1 MGEEMT
7 EAGLPDHGGP
17 TPEVSVVIPV
27 LDEKE
32 NVVPLTGELLE
43 VLSGLG
49 RAFEIIFVDDGS
61 RDGTTELLR
70 ELAVGHRDVGLI
82 VFRKNFGK
90 AAALLAGFERCRGEF
105 VITMDGDLQDDPAE
119 IPRLI
124 ERLEQG
130 DDLVSGWK
138 RKRRDP
144 LSKVIPSRLFN
155 IATSMIGGL
164 RLHDYNCGLKG
175 YRRAVIENIDLYGEL
190 HRYIP
195 VLAHRKGFRVGELP
209 VNHRPRTHGRSKY
222 GVGRFSK
229 GFLDLITVF
238 FLTRFTRRPLHLFGA
253 IGLLFFLMGFF
264 INTYLSVIWLQGRTI
279 GHRPLLFLGI
289 LCVIVGIQM
298 LTTGLLGEM
307 MANFI
312 SRRQR
317 DYVIREEI

>member
-1 MGEEMT
+1 MSQ
-7 EAGLPDHGGP
+7 AGLSPQD
-17 TPEVSVVIPV
+17 TTSPEISVVIPV

-32 NVVPLTGELLE
+32 NVGPLTSELLD
-43 VLSGLG
+43 VLAGLD
-49 RAFEIIFVDDGS
+49 RFFEIIFIDDGS

-70 ELAVGHRDVGLI
+70 GLATDHPQVGVI

-90 AAALLAGFERCRGEF
+90 ASALLAGFERSRGEF

-130 DDLVSGWK
+130 ADLVSGWK
-138 RKRRDP
+138 RKRHDP
-144 LSKVIPSRLFN
+144 LGKVIPSKLFN

-195 VLAHRKGFRVGELP
+195 VLAHRKGFQVEELA

-222 GVGRFSK
+222 GVSRFSK

-253 IGLLFFLMGFF
+253 IGLLFFLVGFV

-312 SRRQR
+312 NRRQR
-317 DYVIREEI
+317 DYVIREEM

>member
-1 MGEEMT
+1 MT
-7 EAGLPDHGGP
+7 EDGLLNNGR
-17 TPEVSVVIPV
+17 TAPEISVVIPV

-32 NVVPLTGELLE
+32 NVVPLTEELLQ
-43 VLSGLG
+43 VLVSFG
-49 RAFEIIFVDDGS
+49 RSFEIIFVDDGS
-61 RDGTTELLR
+61 RDGTTDLLGQ
-70 ELAVGHRDVGLI
+70 LASDTPEVGLI

-90 AAALLAGFERCRGEF
+90 AAALLAGFERSRGDL
-105 VITMDGDLQDDPAE
+105 VITMDGDQQDDPAE

-144 LSKVIPSRLFN
+144 LNKVIPSRLFN
-155 IATSMIGGL
+155 MATSLIGGL

-175 YRRAVIENIDLYGEL
+175 YRRTVIENIDLYGEL

-195 VLAHRKGFRVGELP
+195 VLAHRKGFRVGELA
-209 VNHRPRTHGRSKY
+209 VNHRPRTRGRSKY
-222 GVGRFSK
+222 GASRYSK

-253 IGLLFFLMGFF
+253 VGLLFFLFGFA
-264 INTYLSVIWLQGRTI
+264 INAYLTVIWIQGRTI
-279 GHRPLLFLGI
+279 GHRPLFFLGI

-298 LTTGLLGEM
+298 LSTGLLGEM

-312 SRRQR
+312 NRRQR
-317 DYVIREEI
+317 DYVIREEL

>member
-1 MGEEMT
+1 MT
-7 EAGLPDHGGP
+7 ENGNRELSSS
-17 TPEVSVVIPV
+17 TPEISVVIPV
-27 LDEKE
+27 FDEKE
-32 NVVPLTGELLE
+32 NVVPLTGELLQ
-43 VLSGLG
+43 VLSSLG
-49 RAFEIIFVDDGS
+49 RSFEIIFIDDGS
-61 RDGTTELLR
+61 RDGTTEKLR
-70 ELAVGHRDVGLI
+70 ELARHTDGVGLI

-90 AAALLAGFERCRGEF
+90 AAALLAGFERSQGEF
-105 VITMDGDLQDDPAE
+105 VITMDGDQQDDPAE

-124 ERLEQG
+124 DRLEQG

-144 LSKVIPSRLFN
+144 LGKVIPSRVFN
-155 IATSMIGGL
+155 MATSLIGGL

-175 YRRAVIENIDLYGEL
+175 YRRTVIDNLDLYGEL

-195 VLAHRKGFRVGELP
+195 VLAHRKGFRVGELA
-209 VNHRPRTHGRSKY
+209 VNHRPRKHGRSKY
-222 GVGRFSK
+222 GFSRGPK

-253 IGLLFFLMGFF
+253 VGLIFFMVGFA
-264 INTYLSVIWLQGRTI
+264 INAYLSVLWIQGRNI

-298 LTTGLLGEM
+298 LSTGLLGEM
-307 MANFI
+307 MANFNN
-312 SRRQR
+312 RRQR

>member
-1 MGEEMT
+1 MT
-7 EAGLPDHGGP
+7 MTDSA
-17 TPEVSVVIPV
+17 PEISVVIPV
-27 LDEKE
+27 LDEQE
-32 NVVPLTGELLE
+32 NVVPLTAE
-43 VLSGLG
+43 VRGVLRSLG
-49 RAFEIIFVDDGS
+49 RRHEIIFVDDGS
-61 RDGTTELLR
+61 RDGTTDLLR
-70 ELAVGHRDVGLI
+70 TLAQKHPEVGLI

-90 AAALLAGFERCRGEF
+90 AAALLAGFERSRGDF
-105 VITMDGDLQDDPAE
+105 VITMDGDQQDDPAE
-119 IPRLI
+119 IPRLL

-144 LSKVIPSRLFN
+144 PGKVIPSRIFN
-155 IATSMIGGL
+155 LATSMIGGL

-175 YRRAVIENIDLYGEL
+175 YRRAVIDNLDLYGEL

-195 VLAHRKGFRVGELP
+195 VLAHRKGFRVGELA
-209 VNHRPRTHGRSKY
+209 VNHRPRRHGRSKY
-222 GVGRFSK
+222 GFGRYSK

-253 IGLLFFLMGFF
+253 VGLLFFLAGFS
-264 INTYLSVIWLQGRTI
+264 INLYLTVIWLQGRTI

-298 LTTGLLGEM
+298 LSTGLLGEM

-312 SRRQR
+312 NRRQH
-317 DYVIREEI
+317 DYVIHEEL

>member
-1 MGEEMT
+1 MT
-7 EAGLPDHGGP
+7 DSDPGGGDRSA
-17 TPEVSVVIPV
+17 PEISVVIPV

-32 NVVPLTGELLE
+32 NVVPLTAE
-43 VLSGLG
+43 VRDVLQSLG
-49 RAFEIIFVDDGS
+49 RTHEIIFVDDGS
-61 RDGTTELLR
+61 RDGTTDLLR
-70 ELAVGHRDVGLI
+70 GLAREHPEVGLI

-90 AAALLAGFERCRGEF
+90 AAALLAGFERSRGAF
-105 VITMDGDLQDDPAE
+105 VITMDGDQQDDPAE

-144 LSKVIPSRLFN
+144 PGKVIPSRVFN
-155 IATSMIGGL
+155 LATSLIGGL

-195 VLAHRKGFRVGELP
+195 VLAHRKGFRVGELA
-209 VNHRPRTHGRSKY
+209 VNHRPRRHGRSKY
-222 GVGRFSK
+222 GLGRYSK

-253 IGLLFFLMGFF
+253 VGLLFFLAGFS
-264 INTYLSVIWLQGRTI
+264 INTYLTVIWLQGRTI

-298 LTTGLLGEM
+298 LSTGLLGEM

-312 SRRQR
+312 NRRQH
-317 DYVIREEI
+317 DYVIHEEI

>member
-1 MGEEMT
+1 MT
-7 EAGLPDHGGP
+7 VDGLLDNGR
-17 TPEVSVVIPV
+17 TAPEISVVIPV

-32 NVVPLTGELLE
+32 NVIPLTEELLQ
-43 VLSGLG
+43 VLATFG
-49 RAFEIIFVDDGS
+49 RPFEIIFVDDGS
-61 RDGTTELLR
+61 RDGTTDLLSQ
-70 ELAVGHRDVGLI
+70 LASDAPEVGLI

-90 AAALLAGFERCRGEF
+90 AAALLAGFERSRGKF
-105 VITMDGDLQDDPAE
+105 VITMDGDQQDDPAE

-124 ERLEQG
+124 GRLEQG

-144 LSKVIPSRLFN
+144 LNKVIPSRLFN
-155 IATSMIGGL
+155 MATSLIGGL

-175 YRRAVIENIDLYGEL
+175 YRRTVIENIDLYGEL

-195 VLAHRKGFRVGELP
+195 VLAYRKGFRVGELA
-209 VNHRPRTHGRSKY
+209 VNHRPRTRGRSKY
-222 GVGRFSK
+222 GASRFSK

-253 IGLLFFLMGFF
+253 VGLLFFLFGFA
-264 INTYLSVIWLQGRTI
+264 INAYLTVIWIQGRTI
-279 GHRPLLFLGI
+279 GHRPLFFLGI

-298 LTTGLLGEM
+298 LSTGLLGEM

-312 SRRQR
+312 NRRQR
-317 DYVIREEI
+317 DYVIREEM

>member
-1 MGEEMT
+1 MT
-7 EAGLPDHGGP
+7 EAGLLHHD
-17 TPEVSVVIPV
+17 TIVPEVSVVIPV

-32 NVVPLTGELLE
+32 NVVPLTAELLE
-43 VLSGLG
+43 VMSGLG
-49 RAFEIIFVDDGS
+49 RPFEIIFVDDGS

-70 ELAVGHRDVGLI
+70 ELASGHQDVGLI

-105 VITMDGDLQDDPAE
+105 VITMDGDQQDDPAE

-138 RKRRDP
+138 RKRHDP
-144 LSKVIPSRLFN
+144 LGKVIPSRLFN
-155 IATSMIGGL
+155 IATSFIGGL

-175 YRRAVIENIDLYGEL
+175 YRRSVIENIDLYGEL

-195 VLAHRKGFRVGELP
+195 VLAHRKGFRVGELA

-222 GVGRFSK
+222 GVSRFSK

-253 IGLLFFLMGFF
+253 IGLLFFLAGFT

-312 SRRQR
+312 NRRQR

>member
-1 MGEEMT
+1 MT
-7 EAGLPDHGGP
+7 DDGLQANGG
-17 TPEVSVVIPV
+17 TVPEISVVIPV

-32 NVVPLTGELLE
+32 SVAPLTDE
-43 VLSGLG
+43 VIQVMSAFG
-49 RAFEIIFVDDGS
+49 RTFEIIFVDDGS
-61 RDGTTELLR
+61 RDGTTDLLR
-70 ELAVGHRDVGLI
+70 ELAGKPEVGLI

-90 AAALLAGFERCRGEF
+90 AAALLAGFERSQGDF
-105 VITMDGDLQDDPAE
+105 VITMDGDQQDDPAE

-124 ERLEQG
+124 EKLEEG
-130 DDLVSGWK
+130 ADLVSGWK

-144 LSKVIPSRLFN
+144 LNKVIPSRLFN
-155 IATSMIGGL
+155 MATSFIGGL

-195 VLAHRKGFRVGELP
+195 VLAHRKGFRVAELA

-222 GVGRFSK
+222 GVSRYSK

-238 FLTRFTRRPLHLFGA
+238 FLTRFTRRPLHLFGGV
-253 IGLLFFLMGFF
+253 GLIFFLCGFA
-264 INTYLSVIWLQGRTI
+264 INSYLTVIWLQGRTI
-279 GHRPLLFLGI
+279 GHRPLFFLGI

-298 LTTGLLGEM
+298 LSAGLLGEM

-312 SRRQR
+312 NRRQR

>member
-1 MGEEMT
+1 MT
-7 EAGLPDHGGP
+7 DSDPGGDRSA
-17 TPEVSVVIPV
+17 TEISVVIPV

-32 NVVPLTGELLE
+32 NVVPLTAE
-43 VLSGLG
+43 VRDVLQSLG
-49 RAFEIIFVDDGS
+49 RTHEIIFVDDGS
-61 RDGTTELLR
+61 RDGTTDLLR
-70 ELAVGHRDVGLI
+70 GLAREHPEVGLI

-90 AAALLAGFERCRGEF
+90 AAALLAGFERSRGAF
-105 VITMDGDLQDDPAE
+105 VITMDGDQQDDPAE

-144 LSKVIPSRLFN
+144 PGKVIPSRVFN
-155 IATSMIGGL
+155 LATSLIGGL

-195 VLAHRKGFRVGELP
+195 VLAHRKGFRVGELA
-209 VNHRPRTHGRSKY
+209 VNHRPRRHGRSKY
-222 GVGRFSK
+222 GLGRYSK

-253 IGLLFFLMGFF
+253 VGLLFFLAGFS
-264 INTYLSVIWLQGRTI
+264 INTYLTVIWLQGRTI

-298 LTTGLLGEM
+298 LSTGLLGEM

-312 SRRQR
+312 NRRQH
-317 DYVIREEI
+317 DYVIHEEI

>member
-1 MGEEMT
+1 MT
-7 EAGLPDHGGP
+7 DT
-17 TPEVSVVIPV
+17 TPELSVVIPV
-27 LDEKE
+27 LDELE
-32 NVVPLTGELLE
+32 NVEPLSDELLV
-43 VLSGLG
+43 VLSGMG
-49 RAFEIIFVDDGS
+49 RSFEVIFVDDGS
-61 RDGTTELLR
+61 RDGTTDRLR
-70 ELAVGHRDVGLI
+70 TLAEARAEIGLI

-90 AAALLAGFERCRGEF
+90 AAALLAGFERSRGDY
-105 VITMDGDLQDDPAE
+105 VITMDGDGQDDPAE

-124 ERLEQG
+124 QHLESG
-130 DDLVSGWK
+130 NDLVSGWK
-138 RKRRDP
+138 RKRHDP
-144 LSKVIPSRLFN
+144 LGKVIPSRLFN
-155 IATSMIGGL
+155 WATSVIGGL

-175 YRRAVIENIDLYGEL
+175 YRRSVIETIDLYGEL

-195 VLAHRKGFRVGELP
+195 VLAHRKGFRVAELA

-222 GVGRFSK
+222 GMGRFTK

-253 IGLLFFLMGFF
+253 VGLLFFFVGFS
-264 INTYLSVIWLQGRTI
+264 INTYLTVIWIQGRTI

-298 LTTGLLGEM
+298 LSTGLLGEM

-312 SRRQR
+312 NRRQR